1 MRTYLIVGN
10 GVAGNWAA
18 ESIRKNDPSGKI
30 TLFTKERYYFYYTP
44 ALPEFISGE
53 KQLKDFT
60 LHDGPW
66 YERNRIDIRLGTP
79 VTAIDPDKKTV
90 TTKGGEVFS
99 YDRLLLA
106 CGGYSFIPPIQG
118 SSDPRVFT
126 LRRIDD
132 GVAIRERAKTAKKA
146 VVIGGGLLGL
156 EAGNGLRKLGLQ
168 VSVVEFATRL
178 LPRQMDIP
186 GALLLQKQME
196 RMGFRFHLGAQTKE
210 IIPEKETLQVL
221 LQSGERIEADLVL
234 ISAGVR
240 PELTLAKALS
250 LKTDKG
256 VIVDDTLKTQ
266 LDGIYAAGDLIEH
279 RGRYY
284 GIWPAAM
291 EQGRIAGANM
301 AGKKEEYRGTVP
313 SNTLKVLGIDLVST
327 GEIDDAGKMEC
338 LVARDEARPSYR
350 KLVLQDGRIVGAI
363 LLGDVRGKDAIQKA
377 IQSGQNISP
386 FKKGLAEGSFDF
398 GKLS

>member
-1 MRTYLIVGN
+1 MTAYLIVGN
-10 GVAGNWAA
+10 GVAGNSAA
-18 ESIRKNDPSGKI
+18 ESIRKNDPSGRI

-44 ALPEFISGE
+44 ALPEFVSGD
-53 KQLKDFT
+53 KQVKDFT
-60 LHDGPW
+60 LHDAQW
-66 YERNRIDIRLGTP
+66 YEKNRIDIHLGTP
-79 VTAIDPDKKTV
+79 ITAIDPAKKTV
-90 TTKGGEVFS
+90 TTKQGETFS

-118 SSDPRVFT
+118 ANDPKVFT
-126 LRRIDD
+126 LRWVDD
-132 GVAIRERAKTAKKA
+132 GVAIRGRAKKAKKA

-168 VSVVEFATRL
+168 VSVVEFAKRL

-186 GALLLQKQME
+186 GAELLQKQME
-196 RMGFRFHLGAQTKE
+196 KMGFRFHLGAQTKE
-210 IIPEKETLQVL
+210 IISEKETLQVL
-221 LQSGERIEADLVL
+221 LQDGERIEAGLVL

-250 LKTDKG
+250 LKTDRG
-256 VIVDDTLKTQ
+256 VQVDDTLKTE

-313 SNTLKVLGIDLVST
+313 SNTLKVVGIDLVST
-327 GEIDDAGKMEC
+327 GEIDDAGKMES
-338 LVARDEARPSYR
+338 LLAKDEGKNSYR
-350 KLVLQDGRIVGAI
+350 KLVLKDDRMVGAI

-377 IQSGQNISP
+377 IQSGQNISS
-386 FKKGLAEGSFDF
+386 FKKGLADGSFDF
-398 GKLS
+398 SKLS